1 MKAPELPLLRQMVL
15 ENTERID
22 RNEKSIN
29 LIRMEN
35 NRQNKKID
43 DFDQRMR
50 NFHEEFGESMRRSA
64 ERMDRIEKFAET
76 SRIEYETRNQEL
88 NEHLKESSTD
98 FDRRMK
104 ESNEKFERE
113 MRERDEKFKIEM
125 RERDEKF
132 DRWMKERD
140 EKFRIEMRE
149 RDEKFKIE
157 MRERDEKFDRE
168 MKEHDEKF
176 EKEMKERDE
185 KFEKAMEKSRAENEK
200 QNKELKESIAKTNA
214 ETNASINASIRRIS
228 VEFLGVTGHMVE
240 GLVGSSAEKI
250 FQNAGFDLHNKGK
263 NLKSV
268 LAPGNRQMEID
279 AVLGN
284 ENMIV
289 PIEVKEH
296 FTKKKVKRWLQKMES
311 FRDFFPEY
319 AGKEVIAAIAA
330 INYEAGADA
339 FAHEEGLLVVRVSSD
354 DIFTLA
360 PVDKNKLRKF

>member
-1 MKAPELPLLRQMVL
+1 MEKGTIMKAPELPLLRQMVL

-132 DRWMKERD
+132 DREMKER
-140 EKFRIEMRE
+140 
-149 RDEKFKIE
+149 
-157 MRERDEKFDRE
+157 
-168 MKEHDEKF
+168 DEKF

-319 AGKEVIAAIAA
+319 ASKEVIAAIAA

-339 FAHEEGLLVVRVSSD
+339 FAHEEGLLLVRVSSD